1 MAYKARRH
9 ERTTLVADVTIRSR
23 DMLSPPVRA
32 TMFNASKSGI
42 AVFSDTFLPSG
53 TPVVLEV
60 SLPIEGVGLR
70 QIEMAGIVCRA
81 TVRADGNEL
90 GIELMPACG
99 TGQREW
105 VGRYLKQ
112 QTKDG
117 GGKAGWVRRPKR
129 MALVLDVTLRSKG
142 GRGEALKGT
151 TLNVSR
157 NGAAVLME
165 KKLPVG
171 SHLMMDFAIPADDG
185 LQEITLEAVVQR
197 SNRHSV
203 GDIVAVKFVPE
214 SHPDEYEW
222 FGRYLEARFSAADTT
237 LRSCASLRSTSRHET
252 ARKGFTL
259 MELSV
264 TLIII
269 CVLVTMAMPS
279 YNRAME
285 QARGDAAGGN
295 LRSIWSAQRIYWMEH
310 KTFASSLSQLESMD
324 LVDPALRETQTS
336 ENSAYVYQMI
346 SGDSNGF
353 IAAAARNGSD
363 VWIGTLS
370 MNQDGQL
377 MGVIIGPGG
386 QSISPLQ

>member
-23 DMLSPPVRA
+23 DMLSPPARA

-53 TPVVLEV
+53 TPVILEV
-60 SLPIEGVGLR
+60 SLPIEGVGSR
-70 QIEMAGIVCRA
+70 QVEMPGIVCRA

-105 VGRYLKQ
+105 LERYLKQ
-112 QTKDG
+112 RTSDPSSRKG
-117 GGKAGWVRRPKR
+117 GWVRRPKR
-129 MALVLDVTLRSKG
+129 IALVLDVIVRPKG

-157 NGAAVLME
+157 SGAAVLVE
-165 KKLPVG
+165 KELPVG
-171 SHLMMDFAIPADDG
+171 SHLMMDFAVPAEDG
-185 LQEITLEAVVQR
+185 LQEITLEAVVRRFSKQ
-197 SNRHSV
+197 SV
-203 GDIVAVKFVPE
+203 GNMLSVEFVPE
-214 SHPDEYEW
+214 SHSEEYEW
-222 FGRYLEARFSAADTT
+222 FGGYLDARFGAAGSHET
-237 LRSCASLRSTSRHET
+237 ET

-264 TLIII
+264 TLVII

-285 QARGDAAGGN
+285 QARADAAGGN

-310 KTFASSLSQLESMD
+310 KTFASSLSELESMD

-336 ENSAYVYQMI
+336 EQSAYVYQMI
-346 SGDSNGF
+346 LGDSSEF
-353 IAAAARNGSD
+353 IAVAARNGSD

-377 MGVIIGPGG
+377 LGIIIGPGG
-386 QSISPLQ
+386 QSVSPLP